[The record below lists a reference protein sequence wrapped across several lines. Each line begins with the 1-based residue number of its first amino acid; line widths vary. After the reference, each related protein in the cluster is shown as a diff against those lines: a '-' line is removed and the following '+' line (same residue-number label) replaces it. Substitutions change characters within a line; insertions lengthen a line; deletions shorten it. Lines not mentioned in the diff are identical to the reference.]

1 MKPGTLTIAFSVV
14 VLSIV
19 LMLVVPLPPFLL
31 DALLALNLLGSG
43 LVLLISITVSEPL
56 EFSAFAPALL
66 VATLFRLALD
76 VSATRLILTQGSVAG
91 GVGSIIPAFGDFV
104 VRGNLIVGI
113 IMFAILITIQFIVIA
128 AGSQRVAE
136 VAARFTLDAMPGKQM
151 GIDAELHAGAIT
163 ATTARERRAL
173 VQKEAEFFGAMDGAG
188 KFVKGDAIA
197 ALVIVVLNLIGG
209 VAVGVMYDG
218 LSAQDA
224 VNTFALLSIG
234 NALVTTLPAFLMSI
248 SMGMMVTRV
257 AADGSLG
264 SDLGTQLLRRPEV
277 LRSAAFLAFGLA
289 LVPALPHPLFIA
301 FGLAAFLAAQLSQ
314 RHKQQVTAEQKR
326 LDDARRKTEQR
337 RPEAAFSSV
346 GVEPIGIDLG
356 KGLVSFFSPENTEA
370 IIERINESRRMIA
383 REMGFVLPGVNIR
396 DDDTREPDSY
406 EIRFA
411 GEVVGIGRL
420 RADRVM
426 AIGDKTALAAL
437 AGDDASDPV
446 YGFPVKWIA
455 PSDREFAMSVGA
467 LVFDPISVLI
477 SHLTEC
483 TRYRAVL
490 LFGRQEM
497 QTLLEHLR
505 ISVPALVKEVGT
517 EALPFAA
524 VHKAFVILMR
534 ERVWPR
540 NPVATLEAIID
551 AAATS
556 RDPRDLADAARRVL
570 VGPLLHAR
578 KLREL
583 PALMFDPEFESRISA
598 SWLGSEGGA
607 PDAQLAMHIRDRVE
621 RYVTSVPGG
630 QAYVVCTSPV
640 RRNICELLEKFGLR
654 VEVFGFGELPSDVAV
669 RPACI
674 VTDPRAALAAA
685 AG

>member
-1 MKPGTLTIAFSVV
+1 MKSGTLTIAFSVL

-19 LMLVVPLPPFLL
+19 LMLVVPLPPFIL

-43 LVLLISITVSEPL
+43 LVLLISITVGDPL

-91 GVGSIIPAFGDFV
+91 GVGTIIPAFGDFV

-163 ATTARERRAL
+163 ATAARERRAL

-188 KFVKGDAIA
+188 KFVKGDAVA

-209 VAVGVMYDG
+209 VAVGTIYDG
-218 LSAQDA
+218 LSPQDA
-224 VNTFALLSIG
+224 VSTFALLSIG

-264 SDLGTQLLRRPEV
+264 FDLGTQLLRRPEV
-277 LRSAAFLAFGLA
+277 LRSAAVLAFGLA
-289 LVPALPHPLFIA
+289 LVPVLPHPLFVA
-301 FGLAAFLAAQLSQ
+301 FGIAALLAAELSQ
-314 RHKQQVTAEQKR
+314 RRKKQSEADSQSLA
-326 LDDARRKTEQR
+326 DAQRKADRR
-337 RPEAAFSSV
+337 RPEAAFASV
-346 GVEPIGIDLG
+346 GVDAIAIDLG
-356 KGLVSFFSPENTEA
+356 KDLSCFFTPENTDA
-370 IIERINESRRMIA
+370 IIERVVEGRRMIA
-383 REMGFVLPGVNIR
+383 RDMGIVLAGVNIR
-396 DDDTREPDSY
+396 DDATRDPSSY
-406 EIRFA
+406 EIRFR
-411 GEVVGIGRL
+411 GEVVGTGLL
-420 RADRVM
+420 RPGQNM
-426 AIGDKTALAAL
+426 AIGDKAALAAL
-437 AGDDASDPV
+437 TGESGRDPV

-455 PSDREFAMSVGA
+455 PEDRDFAMSLGA

-483 TRYRAVL
+483 ARYRAAL

-505 ISVPALVKEVGT
+505 ASVPAIIKEVGSD
-517 EALPFAA
+517 ALPFAA
-524 VHKAFVILMR
+524 VHKAFVCLMR

-540 NPVATLEAIID
+540 NPVSALEAMID
-551 AAATS
+551 ASAYS
-556 RDPRDLADAARRVL
+556 RDPRDLADAARKVL
-570 VGPLLHAR
+570 VPPLLHSR

-583 PALMFDPEFESRISA
+583 PALMFDPEFEAQVA
-598 SWLGSEGGA
+598 SGWHGSDGA
-607 PDAQLAMHIRDRVE
+607 PDPQLAMHIRDRVE
-621 RYVTSVPGG
+621 RYAKALPGG
-630 QAYVVCTSPV
+630 HAYVVCTSPF
-640 RRNICELLEKFGLR
+640 RRHLSDLLEKFGLR
-654 VEVFGFGELPSDVAV
+654 VEVYGFGELPNDISV
-669 RPACI
+669 RPACV
-674 VTDPRAALAAA
+674 VTDPRSVLAAA
-685 AG
+685 AS